1 MGGMDASAIAATT
14 PRIALVGDRSP
25 HVRAHQR
32 IPGLLAALAEREGLP
47 LDAYWIATPEPA
59 AAELRE
65 FDGIWLLPGSPYQS
79 MAGGLAAARA
89 AREGLIPF
97 LGTCG
102 GFQHALVEF
111 ARDVC
116 GVTGAGHAEYPS
128 GTGDPVIVPLTCQ
141 LAGHEVEV
149 LVTPG
154 SLAQSVLGAERTVER
169 YNCSYGLSTRY
180 LGLIRSHGLLFTG
193 QDASGEVRIL
203 ELPGHPFFLGT
214 LFQPELAGDPRPHPI
229 IRAFARAAA
238 GHARGATGSEP
249 VPASGGRS

>member
-1 MGGMDASAIAATT
+1 MGVMDASATAVT

-32 IPGLLAALAEREGLP
+32 IPVLLTALAEREGLP
-47 LDAYWIATPEPA
+47 LDAYWIATPEAA

-65 FDGIWLLPGSPYQS
+65 FDGIWMLPGSPYQS
-79 MAGGLAAARA
+79 MAGALTAARA

-97 LGTCG
+97 LGTCA
-102 GFQHALVEF
+102 GFQHALLEF

-116 GVTGAGHAEYPS
+116 GVTGAGHAEYSP
-128 GTGDPVIVPLTCQ
+128 GDADQVIVPLACQ

-149 LVTPG
+149 LLTPG
-154 SLAQSVLGAERTVER
+154 SLAQRALGAERTVER
-169 YNCSYGLSTRY
+169 YNCSYGLSPRY
-180 LGLIRSHGLLFTG
+180 FGLVRSHGLLFTG

-238 GHARGATGSEP
+238 GHARGVTRSEP
-249 VPASGGRS
+249 VPAPGGRS